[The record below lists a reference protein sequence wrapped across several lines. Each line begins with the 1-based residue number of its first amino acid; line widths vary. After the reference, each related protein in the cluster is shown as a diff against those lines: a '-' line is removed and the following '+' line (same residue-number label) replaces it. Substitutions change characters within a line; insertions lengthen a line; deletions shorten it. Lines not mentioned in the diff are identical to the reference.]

1 MTKSK
6 RMFAEML
13 VDIQG
18 HGDPDEIAQNN
29 RLIDIIYEIK
39 KAELAKEKPKE
50 PEPEAEPEEPEEP
63 EPVQSIWSRIS
74 SD

>member
-1 MTKSK
+1 
-6 RMFAEML
+6 ML

-50 PEPEAEPEEPEEP
+50 PEPEPEPEPEEPEQF
-63 EPVQSIWSRIS
+63 QSMWSRIS